1 MSTVFINNQISK
13 WERLTFESFYFMGSF
28 VLGYM
33 SILGRLIIELK
44 AGEKSK
50 IVNCKTF
57 QKSLFVLAPGKGI

>member
-1 MSTVFINNQISK
+1 
-13 WERLTFESFYFMGSF
+13 MGSF

-50 IVNCKTF
+50 NVVSRTAI
-57 QKSLFVLAPGKGI
+57 I